1 MPTLA
6 PVVMPSDSFG
16 SLSEGAAE
24 AVGLPCASACGCD
37 AAGPAA
43 AVPGAVLG
51 VGMGVEEEEVFEV
64 DDDEAVDDAVREP
77 VTVEGAASRNF
88 FARMTTP
95 RFESGLQQF
104 VLVPQHQRSEE
115 LVPSQGVIVLNP
127 LSYTFSNQ
135 QPCL

>member
-1 MPTLA
+1 MAPFFPFFSCRGIQAELQLFADTLF
-6 PVVMPSDSFG
+6 SF
-16 SLSEGAAE
+16 
-24 AVGLPCASACGCD
+24 
-37 AAGPAA
+37 
-43 AVPGAVLG
+43 
-51 VGMGVEEEEVFEV
+51 